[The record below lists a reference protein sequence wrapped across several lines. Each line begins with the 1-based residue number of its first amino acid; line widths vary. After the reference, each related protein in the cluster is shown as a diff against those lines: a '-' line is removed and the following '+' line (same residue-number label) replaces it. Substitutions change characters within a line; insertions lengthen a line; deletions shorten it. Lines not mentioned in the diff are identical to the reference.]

1 MDRWRMKSTSWPS
14 REIAS
19 SARKGAPLGTWG
31 PGPFENDA
39 AMDWALGLGRS
50 GDPDLPKSVLHRL
63 DKAASHNA
71 RVGAVVL
78 AAAEAIAASRGHA
91 AERLPDEFR
100 QWLAAANPRADAA
113 AAELALGVLAKVQG
127 EDSELRLLWAEVDG
141 SRWRST
147 LDDLR
152 RRLRE
157 PARAG
162 TATPPQPRRQVPGP
176 PRIGDVIELLT
187 STGKAA
193 YVQYVGET
201 DRSAHELI
209 RIMPGFS
216 NAPLD
221 DAGLAS
227 LAAGD
232 TVFLSQGSFRL
243 LTELTGSRARGNH
256 PVPGPC
262 TGPQPLKHH
271 QPSAE
276 APGGG
281 AVSYARQNYSAE
293 EFARMY
299 PDIDQTMLTEW
310 SDVPSPGTLLRMIE
324 RDWRPWMAYDDGL
337 ILADD
342 PGVAPAIPPRPAPY
356 PATAQPGK
364 FLLDS

>member
-1 MDRWRMKSTSWPS
+1 MKSTSWPS

-50 GDPDLPKSVLHRL
+50 GDPDLPQSVLHRL

-100 QWLAAANPRADAA
+100 QWLAVANPRADAA

>member
-50 GDPDLPKSVLHRL
+50 GDPDLPQSVLHRL

-281 AVSYARQNYSAE
+281 AVSYAGQNYSAE

-324 RDWRPWMAYDDGL
+324 RDWRPWMAHDDGL

-342 PGVAPAIPPRPAPY
+342 PGVAPAIPRRPAPY
-356 PATAQPGK
+356 PVTAQPGK
-364 FLLDS
+364 FLLDR

>member
-1 MDRWRMKSTSWPS
+1 M
-14 REIAS
+14 
-19 SARKGAPLGTWG
+19 GTWG

-50 GDPDLPKSVLHRL
+50 GDPDLPQSVLRSL
-63 DKAASHNA
+63 DKAPSHNA
-71 RVGAVVL
+71 RAGAVAI

-91 AERLPDEFR
+91 AQRLPDEIR
-100 QWLAAANPRADAA
+100 RWLAAANPRADAA
-113 AAELALGVLAKVQG
+113 ADAAKLALGVLAKVEG
-127 EDSELRLLWAEVDG
+127 NDSELRLLWAEVDG

-157 PARAG
+157 PACAVV
-162 TATPPQPRRQVPGP
+162 ATSLESSRQEPGP
-176 PRIGDVIELLT
+176 IRIGDVIQLLT
-187 STGKAA
+187 STGTAA
-193 YVQYVGET
+193 YVQYAGMTE
-201 DRSAHELI
+201 RPALELI
-209 RIMPGFS
+209 RIMPGHS
-216 NAPLD
+216 DAPLD

-227 LAAGD
+227 LVAGD

-243 LTELTGSRARGNH
+243 LLALTGSRARGNY

-271 QPSAE
+271 QPPAK

-281 AVSYARQNYSAE
+281 AVSYAGQNHSAE
-293 EFARMY
+293 EFARMH

-342 PGVAPAIPPRPAPY
+342 PGPAPAIPRRPPPY
-356 PATAQPGK
+356 PPTAQPGK
-364 FLLDS
+364 FLLATGTT

>member
-1 MDRWRMKSTSWPS
+1 M
-14 REIAS
+14 
-19 SARKGAPLGTWG
+19 GTWG

-39 AMDWALGLGRS
+39 ALDWALGLGAS
-50 GDPDLPKSVLHRL
+50 GDPDLPQGLLRSFNKL
-63 DKAASHNA
+63 ASPNA
-71 RVGAVVL
+71 RASAIAL

-91 AERLPDEFR
+91 APRLPDEIR
-100 QWLAAANPRADAA
+100 RWLAAANPRADAA
-113 AAELALGVLAKVQG
+113 AAELALGVLAKVEG

-141 SRWRST
+141 SRWRRT

-157 PARAG
+157 PGRAVVATSPEPQRQEPG
-162 TATPPQPRRQVPGP
+162 TT
-176 PRIGDVIELLT
+176 RIGDVVQLLT
-187 STGKAA
+187 STGEAA
-193 YVQYVGET
+193 YVQCVGRTEKP
-201 DRSAHELI
+201 AHALI

-216 NAPLD
+216 EAPLD
-221 DAGLAS
+221 DEGLAS

-232 TVFLSQGSFRL
+232 TLFFSQGSFRL
-243 LTELTGSRARGNH
+243 LMALTGSRARGNY

-262 TGPQPLKHH
+262 TGPQPLKLH

-281 AVSYARQNYSAE
+281 AVSYGGRAYSAE
-293 EFARMY
+293 EFARMH

-324 RDWRPWMAYDDGL
+324 RGWRPWMAYDDGL

-342 PGVAPAIPPRPAPY
+342 PGPAPAIPRRPAPY
-356 PATAQPGK
+356 PVTAQPGK
-364 FLLDS
+364 FLLDR